1 MSYASYQGRGNMR
14 AQTVD
19 VKNSTGRILCCTV
32 FRPGGK
38 KLLAKGHVISDEDV
52 RVLETEG
59 METIWVTE
67 LEEGEVGEDDAVCA
81 VASEMGCGSFEIRLA
96 AGGRA
101 NLVATENCCVLV
113 DDELLKQINFPG
125 SVVIATAPNFSYAV
139 AGQRIATVKS
149 APFAVAREQLE
160 AIISI
165 LKERGPILQA
175 RPMRSPAVAVLY
187 TDPVSGERARQ
198 LFENIMRQ
206 RLEKFGVNANFV
218 LACTED
224 ENSVARCLQHLLR
237 SKPCA
242 ILVAST
248 TAPAGPEDVI
258 GAAMTKVGGQVERF
272 LAPVEPGNLLLLS
285 YKDDVP
291 IISAPGCFRSA
302 KVNVV
307 DMILPPVLARYHVT
321 GWEIACLGHGGLL
334 A

>member
-1 MSYASYQGRGNMR
+1 MR

-19 VKNSTGRILCCTV
+19 VKASTGRVLCCTV

-52 RVLETEG
+52 RVLESEG
-59 METIWVTE
+59 MESIWVTE
-67 LEEGEVGEDDAVCA
+67 LEDGEIGEDDAVCA

-101 NLVATENCCVLV
+101 NLLATENCCVLV
-113 DDELLKQINFPG
+113 DDELLRQINCTA
-125 SVVIATAPNFSYAV
+125 SVVIATALNFSYAV

-149 APFAVAREQLE
+149 APFAVSKDQLD
-160 AIISI
+160 AVTGI

-175 RPMRSPAVAVLY
+175 RPVRTPSVGVLY
-187 TDPVSGERARQ
+187 TDPISGERARQ

-206 RLEKFGVNANFV
+206 RLERFGVNVNFV
-218 LACTED
+218 LSCTED

-237 SKPCA
+237 SKPCV

-258 GAAMTKVGGQVERF
+258 GQAMVKVGSMVERF
-272 LAPVEPGNLLLLS
+272 LAPVEPGNLLLLA

-291 IISAPGCFRSA
+291 VISAPGCFRSA
-302 KVNVV
+302 KPNVV
-307 DMILPPVLARYHVT
+307 DLVLPPLLARYHVT
-321 GWEIACLGHGGLL
+321 GWEVACLGHGGLL